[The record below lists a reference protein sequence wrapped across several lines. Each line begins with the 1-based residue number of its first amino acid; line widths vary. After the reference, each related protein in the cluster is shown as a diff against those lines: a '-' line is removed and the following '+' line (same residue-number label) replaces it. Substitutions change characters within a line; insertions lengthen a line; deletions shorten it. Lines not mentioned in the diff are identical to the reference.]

1 MNDLDD
7 LAKKYG
13 TDKQSKPGG
22 HGYTEYYFKHFSSIK
37 NEKLKIL
44 EIGVHKGASLNMW
57 ADFFSNS
64 QIYGI
69 DDGSSGDLCKEYE
82 NHRIHFREGNQ
93 TNNEF
98 LSKLVNEV
106 ESFDIIFDDG
116 SHYSSDIIHTFK
128 YLFRSNALKSLGWY
142 VIEDLQCS
150 YPPYT
155 NEPLNMR

>member
-1 MNDLDD
+1 M
-7 LAKKYG
+7 
-13 TDKQSKPGG
+13 
-22 HGYTEYYFKHFSSIK
+22 
-37 NEKLKIL
+37 
-44 EIGVHKGASLNMW
+44 
-57 ADFFSNS
+57 
-64 QIYGI
+64 
-69 DDGSSGDLCKEYE
+69 CKEYE

-155 NEPLNMR
+155 NEPLNMRFNSQNQTSIEFLKYLIDEMNTKETIIKGINFYKKFKFCKQNRRIVFRGKCSLPSPDQREFSSIPENVSKHNSRTI